1 MNRFQLGNMLNSA
14 KEHFQQR
21 ENADTDN
28 TTTDDNNTEQVGK
41 LLGMGVGMFFSLLII
56 QIVLWIMSIVMAAK
70 HGVVYVILAILA
82 PWIVPIPFITPII
95 VIVIVNSLPK
105 QNSPMYAPSPIQQR
119 APSAFGY

>member
-1 MNRFQLGNMLNSA
+1 MNKFQFGNMLNSA

-21 ENADTDN
+21 ENSHADATTVDVN
-28 TTTDDNNTEQVGK
+28 TKEAGK
-41 LLGMGVGMFFSLLII
+41 LLGMGVGLFFSLLII

-82 PWIVPIPFITPII
+82 PWLIPIPFITPII
-95 VIVIVNSLPK
+95 VIVIVNSLPT
-105 QNSPMYAPSPIQQR
+105 QNSPMYAPSSIQQR